1 MPPFA
6 NPPTSGRPRE
16 VRARRVDGVDG
27 AVERPDVHRVPDHR
41 RWGLTLRGQV
51 DPPVASPVVLVER
64 VQFAALGD
72 GVDDAGLVR
81 EGRENLAEKVARPL
95 DRAGRGVQ
103 TAHVPVA
110 ADEHRLAVHVERRRH
125 VRADVDRRRPPSLAV
140 GHADRVHTLV
150 AVGEVDRVARDGG
163 RGPEVPLPL
172 LGVDDPPPVA
182 ALDVER
188 PERLPRQV
196 EAPVGDDWLC
206 GPDPAVDTVRTG
218 DATDRR
224 RAGDVVRVR
233 AVVAGGRPAAPV
245 AGDVGGRVVSVA
257 GTGTAR
263 DGAQGRDAA
272 GGEEPPSGSRG
283 GHRPPQLSRPRSNLF
298 SPARSR
304 GLSSMPRP
312 GRRVT

>member
-110 ADEHRLAVHVERRRH
+110 ADEHRLAVQ
-125 VRADVDRRRPPSLAV
+125 SSV
-140 GHADRVHTLV
+140 GVTY
-150 AVGEVDRVARDGG
+150 E
-163 RGPEVPLPL
+163 P
-172 LGVDDPPPVA
+172 
-182 ALDVER
+182 
-188 PERLPRQV
+188 
-196 EAPVGDDWLC
+196 
-206 GPDPAVDTVRTG
+206 TSI
-218 DATDRR
+218 
-224 RAGDVVRVR
+224 
-233 AVVAGGRPAAPV
+233 AVVHRLSPSAEPIACTRWWPL
-245 AGDVGGRVVSVA
+245 
-257 GTGTAR
+257 AR
-263 DGAQGRDAA
+263 
-272 GGEEPPSGSRG
+272 
-283 GHRPPQLSRPRSNLF
+283 
-298 SPARSR
+298 
-304 GLSSMPRP
+304 
-312 GRRVT
+312 